1 MTPRR
6 SRWLGVSLLAS
17 AGVGL
22 LDMASM
28 VTPAVARAD
37 DTALIMGYA
46 SASDPA
52 QSYVNEVMS
61 LFVNPT
67 PAAFPGQPLF
77 PDYSPL
83 VVSTPEGD
91 YQQALTTGVS
101 DLNQAIM
108 QQLNDNN
115 NVLVFGYSEST
126 SIATQEMVNLDAL
139 PANEQPNPADLQFV
153 LVEDL
158 NNPNGGFIERF
169 PFLATESFP
178 ATPADSPYQTD
189 IYNIEYSGSS
199 DVPQYP
205 LNILADLN
213 AAAGFTDLHPFLLPG
228 YPTTFNT
235 SELAG
240 AVLEPTSPGYSGATE
255 YFMIPTQ
262 NLPLLDVLRDVP
274 GVGPA
279 IADLIQPDLRVLVDL
294 GYNWTGYADVDTP
307 ADTTL
312 PSVDW
317 TTVSTELAAGAQQG
331 MIAAE
336 VDLGLLPTADLPNA
350 YPYLP
355 DVAGLESGLLD
366 TGISTSAASA
376 ETAGALDISGV
387 LADLT
392 TYLPGASSDLSALI
406 GSSATAELT
415 SLLTADLL
423 PSLTTLFANPLDLLS
438 L

>member
-101 DLNQAIM
+101 ELNQAIM

>member
-1 MTPRR
+1 MLNPT
-6 SRWLGVSLLAS
+6 
-17 AGVGL
+17 
-22 LDMASM
+22 
-28 VTPAVARAD
+28 VARAD

-46 SASDPA
+46 GASDPA

-61 LFVNPT
+61 LFLNPT
-67 PAAFPGQPLF
+67 AAIFPGQPLF

-91 YQQALTTGVS
+91 YSQALTTGVS
-101 DLNQAIM
+101 DLNTAIM
-108 QQLNDNN
+108 AQLNDNN
-115 NVLVFGYSEST
+115 NVVVFGYSESS

-139 PANEQPNPADLQFV
+139 PADEQPNPADLQFV

-213 AAAGFTDLHPFLLPG
+213 AAAGFVDLHPFLLPG
-228 YPTTFNT
+228 WPTTFNT

-262 NLPLLDVLRDVP
+262 NLPLLDLLRDVP

-279 IADLIQPDLRVLVDL
+279 MADLIQPDLRVLVDL

-307 ADTTL
+307 ADTAM
-312 PSVDW
+312 PSVDS
-317 TTVSTELAAGAQQG
+317 TTVSAELAAGAQQG

-336 VDLGLLPTADLPNA
+336 VDLGLLPAADLPNA

-355 DVAGLESGLLD
+355 DVAGLQSGLLD
-366 TGISTSAASA
+366 TGVSTSAASA
-376 ETAGALDISGV
+376 ETSGALDISGV
-387 LADLT
+387 LAELT
-392 TYLPGASSDLSALI
+392 AYLPGATSDLSALI